1 MKNLLTLILLCFT
14 MGLSAQNLS
23 LNELI
28 ALRKM
33 GLDEVESFLTKK
45 GWHYK
50 TGESAL
56 DEKMGMAQFV
66 YGTDGDFDYA
76 ESFLNFYYPPVYG
89 ENRIGI
95 QIGKRQKATEYL
107 EAIKRFAP
115 SPITTK
121 VENGNLIKIYAG
133 ATTTFE
139 FTTTK
144 TTDIFGDDL
153 AFWNLFIVENEDYE
167 TQFGY
172 F

>member
-1 MKNLLTLILLCFT
+1 MKKILLTILLFVFV
-14 MGLSAQNLS
+14 GLSAQNLS

-33 GLDEVESFLTKK
+33 DLDGVESFLTKK

-50 TGESAL
+50 TGESPEEGKL
-56 DEKMGMAQFV
+56 GMAHFV
-66 YGTDGDFDYA
+66 YGTAGDFDYA
-76 ESFLNFYYPPVYG
+76 ESFLTFYYPVYG

-95 QIGKRQKATEYL
+95 QIGKSQKATEYL

-115 SPITTK
+115 SPINTK

-144 TTDIFGDDL
+144 TRNSFGDDL
-153 AFWNLFIVENEDYE
+153 ASWFLFIVENEDYE

-172 F
+172 Y